1 MQSECGKIRPRKTPN
16 TDSLHAVCLFER
28 FTGLMTAVH
37 DIIIFFIP
45 HHFSEKKKLVSMSA
59 RPQSWKNYIKY
70 DQETVASKCMNKLI

>member
-45 HHFSEKKKLVSMSA
+45 HHFSEKKNLS
-59 RPQSWKNYIKY
+59 
-70 DQETVASKCMNKLI
+70 L

>member
-45 HHFSEKKKLVSMSA
+45 HHFSEKKTYLYECQATKLE
-59 RPQSWKNYIKY
+59 KIHK
-70 DQETVASKCMNKLI
+70 I